1 MKHYSKEQISILKTI
16 ANGSVNL
23 SGHENDLAYM
33 KQYRFLYQEG
43 LIFLG
48 YRTSIAGSPYLAEIT
63 AKGESFLSEKSKD
76 DFRFWLPITISVIA
90 IIVSI
95 IALIVSVVL

>member
-16 ANGSVNL
+16 ADGSVDL
-23 SGHENDLAYM
+23 SGHENDLSYM

-43 LIFLG
+43 LISLG
-48 YRTSIAGSPYLAEIT
+48 YHTRIVGKPYLAEIT
-63 AKGESFLSEKSKD
+63 AKGESFLSEKRKD
-76 DFRFWLPITISVIA
+76 DFRFWFPTIISVIA

-95 IALIVSVVL
+95 ISLIVSVAL